1 MAPLQGFKE
10 YLADNDQRSL
20 LEEARLSGRELIFH
34 LHGQRVVAA
43 VIAANDTYELTL
55 SPRGGQDV
63 ALHKTDLKFWYDL
76 EFVDRVPSLLK
87 SDSKVRSQALEPRVS
102 TWGRHFVKNKS
113 LYPLMLDRE
122 VVFLTLLEGEVLR
135 GVLDGFSRYELTVK
149 LKGGI
154 PVTVMRHAIYELKNK
169 KGRSFLKRVQQRQK
183 DWKKSWLYVSEDS

>member
-87 SDSKVRSQALEPRVS
+87 SDSKVRSLALEPRVS

>member
-1 MAPLQGFKE
+1 MAPLKGFRE

-20 LEEARLSGRELIFH
+20 LEQARLSGRKQVFH
-34 LHGQRVVAA
+34 LHGQKVVTAG
-43 VIAANDTYELTL
+43 IAANETYELTL
-55 SPRGGQDV
+55 SPRDGQD
-63 ALHKTDLKFWYDL
+63 ATLHKTEVKFFYEL
-76 EFVDRVPSLLK
+76 EFADKVPSLLK
-87 SDSKVRSQALEPRVS
+87 SDAKLRSMELAPIVS

-122 VVFLTLLEGEVLR
+122 VIFLTLLEGEVVR
-135 GVLDGFSRYELTVK
+135 GVVDGFNRYELTVR

-183 DWKKSWLYVSEDS
+183 DWKKSWLYVSEDR